1 MHWFLKLIIIPLL
14 DALAPKVIVEVGV
27 EVGAVTRPLLDWASE
42 HDALLHCID
51 PDPNLN
57 VEELIAEYGE
67 RLRFHRATSLE
78 VLGELDAVDVALID
92 GDHNWYTVIN
102 ELRALERRAVEED
115 RASPVV
121 LLHDV
126 GWPYGRRDLYYD
138 PASISEAHRQPHA
151 RMGIHPG
158 RSELGHGLND
168 HLENALLDNTPA
180 NGVMTA
186 VEDFISES
194 AIAWRFLSLPGLS
207 GLAILVPQARLEQNP
222 ALTTVLAGLDTPE
235 LLRALCEAI
244 EAARIDS
251 ELKRAA
257 MTSRLTE
264 AQLRQV
270 MQRVDPEELIG
281 LYKRV
286 RELED
291 DRRELERRVQEGE
304 EARAQMRLLTEE
316 LSKPSGERSS
326 LSLASAQTGTGSAHT
341 DKGHFGA
348 DTQAR
353 FKAQLIELRTELE
366 LASAQRL
373 SLQSALTRARVQ
385 AELAEAEREA
395 MAHRLTRLLSE
406 HDHAQA
412 PSHKSDTSNPASAN
426 GLSTSTSKQT
436 GSAAP
441 GQPDSRGEQRPEQP
455 IAAAGLAELAAAEG
469 EREARAI
476 FLDQFLPVLERALP
490 EQRERDPLALP
501 SAVSASAPLQENG
514 EREAGQP
521 SVDVVVCVRDAL
533 DDLRLCLWSL
543 THKTDRPFRL
553 IVVDDGSAEETRE
566 YLEEL
571 ARSLPAMKLIRRDD
585 SPHGYTLA
593 ANAGLRASSGD
604 YVILLNSDTVVSHEW
619 LRRIV
624 SYGERHEHV
633 GILGPLSNA
642 ASHQSVPEL
651 RHEGRWST
659 NPLPD
664 WLTVDGAAL
673 AVQRDAPRVD
683 ARLPFLN
690 GFCYVIKR
698 AVLEAVGLL
707 DEESFPDGYC
717 EENDYSQRARDA
729 GFELA
734 VVDDAYV
741 YHAKSRSFG
750 TAGREELAKRNYQ
763 IFRSKHGPEQIDG
776 LVAAME
782 ADTTLE
788 LVRTTFR
795 ERTSDPAALAALL
808 GGDERRMLS
817 ITFVLPGLAHGGSG
831 GSHSVYQEVKGLRA
845 LGVDAHIALPRWD
858 MDRAKAVYQ
867 DAEEIFQAF
876 TDGQD
881 LAVATAGADVISAT
895 HYKSVALLKAV
906 REVRESFLPAYYVQ
920 DYEPF
925 FTAPYIAEEAIAS
938 YTALPDMLLFAKS
951 HWLCNVVA
959 QRHGLPVAKVE
970 PSIDELLFRTDERT
984 PGAGPLRIAAM
995 IRPRTAR
1002 RQPHSTLTVLMRL
1015 LRELPPESIELV
1027 TFGCYSDELREIAPG
1042 AGAIIEHHRGLLS
1055 REQVAQALRG
1065 CDVFLDM
1072 SIYQAFGRTALEAM
1086 ACGCTVVAP
1095 AVGGVWEFLEDGK
1108 NGFGVDTMDPDRVF
1122 DVLASLSRDRA
1133 ILEDLKAGALR
1144 TAARYSIS
1152 RAALSEY
1159 LTFER
1164 AHRLRF
1170 GDLTQTPISSPPI
1183 SSA

>member
-1 MHWFLKLIIIPLL
+1 MHWFLKLIVIPLL
-14 DALAPKVIVEVGV
+14 DALTPKVIVEVGV

-57 VEELIAEYGE
+57 IEELTVEYGE
-67 RLRFHRATSLE
+67 RLLFHRAKSLA
-78 VLGELDAVDVALID
+78 VLGDIGAVDIALID
-92 GDHNWYTVIN
+92 GDHNWYTVVN
-102 ELRALERRAVEED
+102 ELRALERKASEED
-115 RASPVV
+115 RSSPVV
-121 LLHDV
+121 LVHDV
-126 GWPYGRRDLYYD
+126 GWPYGRRDLYYE
-138 PASISEAHRQPHA
+138 PAGIPEAHRQPYA
-151 RMGIHPG
+151 RMGIRPG
-158 RSELGHGLND
+158 RSELGPGLND
-168 HLENALLDNTPA
+168 HLENALLESTPA
-180 NGVMTA
+180 NGVLTA
-186 VEDFISES
+186 VEDFIAES
-194 AIAWRFLSLPGLS
+194 PTAWRIFSLPGLS
-207 GLAILVPQARLEQNP
+207 GLAILIPS
-222 ALTTVLAGLDTPE
+222 ALQEENAAVAAVLGSLDAPE
-235 LLRALCEAI
+235 LLRAHCEAI
-244 EAARIDS
+244 ETARIDS

-270 MQRVDPEELIG
+270 MQRVDPEELVA

-304 EARAQMRLLTEE
+304 EARSQVRLLTEE
-316 LSKPSGERSS
+316 MSRPAGGRSS
-326 LSLASAQTGTGSAHT
+326 LPPSSVEANTSVLSPDT
-341 DKGHFGA
+341 DYYGA
-348 DTQAR
+348 ETQAR
-353 FKAQLIELRTELE
+353 FRAQLVELRTELE
-366 LASAQRL
+366 LANAQRL
-373 SLQSALTRARVQ
+373 SLQSALARARVE
-385 AELAEAEREA
+385 ADLAETRREA
-395 MAHRLTRLLSE
+395 MERRLTEPASR
-406 HDHAQA
+406 HDSSQ
-412 PSHKSDTSNPASAN
+412 SSGKSDETSRLASAN
-426 GLSTSTSKQT
+426 GIAESSGDQSVPEPRKQQGERKQPSGQHT
-436 GSAAP
+436 AAP
-441 GQPDSRGEQRPEQP
+441 
-455 IAAAGLAELAAAEG
+455 GLAELAAAEG

-476 FLDQFLPVLERALP
+476 FLDQFLPTLELALP
-490 EQRERDPLALP
+490 EQRGRDPLALP
-501 SAVSASAPLQENG
+501 SPFSPGGLLNDDR
-514 EREAGQP
+514 EREAGRP

-543 THKTDRPFRL
+543 THKTDRRFRM
-553 IVVDDGSAEETRE
+553 IVVDDGSVEETRK
-566 YLEEL
+566 YLDAL
-571 ARSLPAMKLIRRDD
+571 AASLPAMTLIRRDEP
-585 SPHGYTLA
+585 PHGYTLA

-604 YVILLNSDTVVSHEW
+604 YVALLNSDTVVSHEW

-624 SYGERHEHV
+624 SYGESHERV

-651 RHEGRWST
+651 RREGRWAT

-673 AVQRDAPRVD
+673 AVHRDAPRVD
-683 ARLPFLN
+683 ARLPFIN

-707 DEESFPDGYC
+707 DEKSFPDGYC

-750 TAGREELAKRNYQ
+750 VAGREKLAQRNYQ
-763 IFRSKHGPEQIDG
+763 IFRSKHGPEQTDA

-782 ADTTLE
+782 ADTTLGP
-788 LVRTTFR
+788 VRSAFR
-795 ERTSDPAALAALL
+795 ERTSGPAALSSLL
-808 GGDERRMLS
+808 GGSDRRVLS
-817 ITFVLPGLAHGGSG
+817 IAFVLPGLPHGGSG

-858 MDRAKAVYQ
+858 LDRAKAVYQ
-867 DAEEIFQAF
+867 DAEEIFQTF

-895 HYKSVALLKAV
+895 HYKSVALLNAV
-906 REVRESFLPAYYVQ
+906 REAREDFLPAYYVQ

-925 FTAPYIAEEAIAS
+925 FTAPYVAEEAIAS

-959 QRHGLPVAKVE
+959 LRHGLSVAKVE
-970 PSIDELLFRTDERT
+970 PSIDELLFRPGGLT
-984 PGAGPLRIAAM
+984 PTGGPLRIAAM

-1002 RQPHSTLTVLMRL
+1002 RQPHSTLAVLMRL
-1015 LRELPPESIELV
+1015 LRELPSESVELT
-1027 TFGCYSDELREIAPG
+1027 TFGCYGDELREIAPS
-1042 AGAIIEHHRGLLS
+1042 ADTIIEHHRGLLS
-1055 REQVAQALRG
+1055 REEVAQGLRD

-1086 ACGCTVVAP
+1086 ACGCTVVTP
-1095 AVGGVWEFLEDGK
+1095 AVGGVWEFLEEGK
-1108 NGFGVDTMDPDRVF
+1108 NGFGVDTLDLDQVF
-1122 DVLASLSRDRA
+1122 EVIASLARDRA
-1133 ILEDLKAGALR
+1133 RLADLKAGALD

-1164 AHRLRF
+1164 AHRVRF
-1170 GDLTQTPISSPPI
+1170 GNLAQPSGLSIP
-1183 SSA
+1183 SA